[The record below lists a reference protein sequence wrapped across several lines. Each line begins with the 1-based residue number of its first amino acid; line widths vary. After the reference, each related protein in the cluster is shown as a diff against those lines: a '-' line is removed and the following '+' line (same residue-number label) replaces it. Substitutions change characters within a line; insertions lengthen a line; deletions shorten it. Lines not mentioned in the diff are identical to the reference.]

1 MRLENCF
8 ARTTLKTNVNKKDVE
23 RDRDKTLKPF
33 AELLNTGKSLLWL
46 LQYISEASFPDHTD
60 NNK

>member
-1 MRLENCF
+1 MYNGNFFLNEE
-8 ARTTLKTNVNKKDVE
+8 TNEDVE

-46 LQYISEASFPDHTD
+46 LKYISEASFPDHTD